1 MLLHNLHSAIN
12 ISGMI
17 KAKIDE
23 MSTTCSTRE
32 EMRDAYNVL
41 TENIKERDH
50 LEDIKLD
57 GRKILTWIL
66 ENNL

>member
-17 KAKIDE
+17 KAKIDG

-32 EMRDAYNVL
+32 EKRDAYNVL
-41 TENIKERDH
+41 SENIKERDH
-50 LEDIKLD
+50 LEDIRLD
-57 GRKILTWIL
+57 GRKILIWIL
-66 ENNL
+66 EYNL